1 MRLLCGIYE
10 DGLSLPEMVSGNR
23 LCGRRLICNTHL
35 SPKCYDLLCFSN
47 SMMERPFISQYCGKN
62 SNTRPWTC
70 TSKQVVKSCCHEYH
84 LCSATHNNHRSFVSF
99 LWLLIFT
106 LSLWIVW
113 LLCFPRSVQKVHPSD
128 SNSRRRSIFLLL
140 AKIHWYILFICLLL
154 SRLGPFGW
162 NKNNVS
168 KKKIIKKGKY
178 NKIKWQENFKDF
190 LAFE

>member
-47 SMMERPFISQYCGKN
+47 SMMERPFVSQYCGKN
-62 SNTRPWTC
+62 PNTRPWTC

-84 LCSATHNNHRSFVSF
+84 LCSATHNSHRSFVSF

-113 LLCFPRSVQKVHPSD
+113 LLVFHDPSRKFILPIPIPGGEVSSYYWLRFTVHSIHMFITFSSRAFWLKQK
-128 SNSRRRSIFLLL
+128 
-140 AKIHWYILFICLLL
+140 
-154 SRLGPFGW
+154 
-162 NKNNVS
+162 
-168 KKKIIKKGKY
+168 
-178 NKIKWQENFKDF
+178 
-190 LAFE
+190 